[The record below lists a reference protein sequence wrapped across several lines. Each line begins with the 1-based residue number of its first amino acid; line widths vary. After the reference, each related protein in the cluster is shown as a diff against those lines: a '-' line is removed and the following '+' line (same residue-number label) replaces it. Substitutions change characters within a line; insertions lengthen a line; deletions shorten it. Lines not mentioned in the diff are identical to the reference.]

1 VVTGDSPV
9 VANSNLTEEPPMTDE
24 MMNLRTLVEKT
35 PDADLLRE
43 MSKCADE
50 RISCKIVLA
59 WVGARIGLQDPP
71 TVKPT
76 AMLQDALIDLTNRG
90 EIVLD
95 PFLDSGS
102 TLIAAENTGR
112 VYCGVEFDPL

>member
-50 RISCKIVLA
+50 RRRFVQGRRKSS
-59 WVGARIGLQDPP
+59 RRNHFRP
-71 TVKPT
+71 
-76 AMLQDALIDLTNRG
+76 LTQS
-90 EIVLD
+90 
-95 PFLDSGS
+95 F
-102 TLIAAENTGR
+102 
-112 VYCGVEFDPL
+112 